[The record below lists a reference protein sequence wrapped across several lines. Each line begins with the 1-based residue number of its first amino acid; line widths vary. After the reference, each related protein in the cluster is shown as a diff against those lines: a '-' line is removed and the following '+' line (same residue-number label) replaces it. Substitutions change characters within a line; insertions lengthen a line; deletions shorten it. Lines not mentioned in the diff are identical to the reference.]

1 MNFNGLSQSKELCF
15 LSSISLELHPF
26 SVNVSEL
33 ISVGLHHLNP
43 VVFSFADTDHRAKAL
58 LSVFESRN
66 EDATYCGIKY
76 DPSTVW
82 LALFI
87 GLSEV
92 RGPVKATVFNSNSFY
107 RVVGVWLT
115 KF

>member
-1 MNFNGLSQSKELCF
+1 MLSQSKEFRF

-26 SVNVSEL
+26 PVDVSEL
-33 ISVGLHHLNP
+33 ISVSLHHFNP
-43 VVFSFADTDHRAKAL
+43 VVFSFADTDHRAKAFL
-58 LSVFESRN
+58 PVLKSRN
-66 EDATYCGIKY
+66 EDASYCGIKY
-76 DPSTVW
+76 NPSTVW

-92 RGPVKATVFNSNSFY
+92 RGPVIATGFNYNSFY
-107 RVVGVWLT
+107 GVVGVWLT